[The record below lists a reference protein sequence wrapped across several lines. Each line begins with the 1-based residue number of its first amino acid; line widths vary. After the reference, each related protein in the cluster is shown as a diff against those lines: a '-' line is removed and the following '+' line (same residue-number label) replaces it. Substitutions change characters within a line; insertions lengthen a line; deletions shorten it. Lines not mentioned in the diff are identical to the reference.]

1 MEKKK
6 IYIIGG
12 CRGCGATF
20 VAAGLAFAMGRR
32 PEGEKKGIAYLEGVS
47 HDDGPGGSGHSLPYY
62 ELSLDRHISAGR
74 FSDMFAVK
82 REGKDPSNRL
92 NLYGNVNWAVRTDMS
107 PAGVFL
113 SPEDVAG
120 RFVLWDSPGASGA
133 AYEPDLVIF
142 VFDVLPSR
150 VVASVTQKE
159 ICRKLFGNRM
169 LWVMNRVMD
178 KPYEK
183 TARQAERYLGIRA
196 DYCIENEPFE
206 NILSSELCLQPFH
219 KVNGLHAGNTGNIG
233 PANMDIFDSMAEHI
247 LGLY

>member
-107 PAGVFL
+107 PAGVFVSGGCGRKICAVGTAPVHPERPMSRIWSSL
-113 SPEDVAG
+113 SLMCSQAVS
-120 RFVLWDSPGASGA
+120 WH
-133 AYEPDLVIF
+133 
-142 VFDVLPSR
+142 PSL
-150 VVASVTQKE
+150 K
-159 ICRKLFGNRM
+159 RK
-169 LWVMNRVMD
+169 
-178 KPYEK
+178 Y
-183 TARQAERYLGIRA
+183 
-196 DYCIENEPFE
+196 
-206 NILSSELCLQPFH
+206 
-219 KVNGLHAGNTGNIG
+219 AGNSLETECSG
-233 PANMDIFDSMAEHI
+233 S
-247 LGLY
+247 